1 MKKLFTFFV
10 AMIASISLMAQVT
23 SSSISGKITDANR
36 AALAGATVVAT
47 HVPSGAQYY
56 SVADANGNYRLLN
69 IRPGGPYRLEFRMV
83 GFQTSVENN
92 VSATLGET
100 KILNVRMNEEAIG
113 LDEVVVAAA
122 ASAAA
127 AAGVLGIIMGA

>member
-56 SVADANGNYRLLN
+56 YRQL
-69 IRPGGPYRLEFRMV
+69 
-83 GFQTSVENN
+83 
-92 VSATLGET
+92 
-100 KILNVRMNEEAIG
+100 
-113 LDEVVVAAA
+113 
-122 ASAAA
+122 
-127 AAGVLGIIMGA
+127 